1 MEWRR
6 ESAAKKQARGLF
18 TEIPFRGFTGWIC
31 IYDEDISDPIF
42 TCVSRFVQY
51 SDLNETYP
59 IDLTASEQS
68 DQPEL
73 YGYSLE
79 NGNWVCGDL
88 EEEEESTGIYS
99 HKDSGTC
106 TAWLPNSYGFRDIPS
121 IYRFSPDDNY
131 QYK

>member
-1 MEWRR
+1 MHDYTLRSEEYGELNGNYDGYALYNKMEWRR

-59 IDLTASEQS
+59 IDLTVSEQS
-68 DQPEL
+68 D
-73 YGYSLE
+73 
-79 NGNWVCGDL
+79 
-88 EEEEESTGIYS
+88 
-99 HKDSGTC
+99 
-106 TAWLPNSYGFRDIPS
+106 
-121 IYRFSPDDNY
+121 
-131 QYK
+131 